1 MIPLKPEPIKI
12 FAFLP
17 IYCIM
22 VDIAKEP
29 TTMLNK
35 KINHLLNQTAVIN
48 SIVMKILTAMSSAL
62 IIGYFIEVVK
72 GTRPLYY
79 VLMLSS
85 VILIGLV
92 IDFVFY
98 FKNRSSH
105 INPYIFL
112 GTYLVTYGVALFSS
126 STHSAFTYLFP
137 LLLVFI
143 LYGDIRLIYISSA
156 AMSLLSAG
164 EIIYKVAVLNQSSS
178 VDYSSYSVQIGAVII
193 FSYSIIKAAAINKY
207 FGKKAIEELTNE
219 KAVQKNM
226 IDDILDIANTVVT
239 SSNQVSVIIKEIYKS
254 NKVINSAVNEIASGT
269 QENAE
274 SIEKQTNM
282 TTAIQESIENIT
294 QKSELMVQIANES
307 QKSLMDG
314 IGIISRLETHSAT
327 MEDINKNVIVTMNH
341 LRDKT
346 AEVQNITSLIYDIS
360 SQTNLLAL
368 NASIESARAGEAG
381 RGFAVVAE
389 QIRLLA
395 DQTRKS
401 TESISEILKELGIN
415 ANNAV
420 TSVEQIISVTNEQS
434 SLIDTAGSGFKK
446 VEGMTDRLTH
456 TINEI
461 NEMVENL
468 LGSNNH
474 IVDNISR
481 LSAVTEEI
489 TANSESTAN
498 LCNENA
504 EQSSLASNELETLLY
519 AVNKFD
525 KYLNNASHQQ
535 SSTL

>member
-1 MIPLKPEPIKI
+1 
-12 FAFLP
+12 
-17 IYCIM
+17 M
-22 VDIAKEP
+22 VDICKGVY
-29 TTMLNK
+29 TTMLNR
-35 KINHLLNQTAVIN
+35 KINNLLSQTAVIN
-48 SIVMKILTAMSSAL
+48 SIVMKILTAMSLAL
-62 IIGYFIEVVK
+62 IAGYFIEVIK
-72 GTRPLYY
+72 GTRSFFY
-79 VLMLSS
+79 VLMLSL
-85 VILIGLV
+85 VILMGLV
-92 IDFVFY
+92 IDFIFY
-98 FKNRSSH
+98 FKNKSSN
-105 INPYIFL
+105 INPYVFL

-143 LYGDIRLIYISSA
+143 LYGDLKLIYISSA
-156 AMSLLSAG
+156 AMFLLSVG
-164 EIIYKVAVLNQSSS
+164 EIIYKITVLNQSSS
-178 VDYSSYSVQIGAVII
+178 VDSSSYSVQIGAVII
-193 FSYSIIKAAAINKY
+193 FSYSVIKATSINKY
-207 FGKKAIEELTNE
+207 FGKKSIEELTNE
-219 KAVQKNM
+219 KIVQKNM
-226 IDDILDIANTVVT
+226 IDDILDIANTVVA
-239 SSNQVSVIIKEIYKS
+239 SSNQVSDIIKEIHES
-254 NKVINSAVNEIASGT
+254 SQVINSAVNEIALGT

-294 QKSELMVQIANES
+294 QKSEFMVQIADES

-314 IGIISRLETHSAT
+314 IGIINRLETHSANVD
-327 MEDINKNVIVTMNH
+327 DINKNVIVTMNH
-341 LRDKT
+341 LREKT
-346 AEVQNITSLIYDIS
+346 IEVQNITSLIYNIS

-381 RGFAVVAE
+381 KGFAVVAE

-401 TESISEILKELGIN
+401 TESISEILQELGIN
-415 ANNAV
+415 ATNAV

-434 SLIDTAGSGFKK
+434 TLIDTAGSGFKE
-446 VEGMTDRLTH
+446 VEGMTNKLTH

-468 LGSNNH
+468 LSSNNH

-498 LCNENA
+498 LCNGNA
-504 EQSSLASNELETLLY
+504 KQSSLASSELETLLY

-525 KYLNNASHQQ
+525 KYLNGQ
-535 SSTL
+535 SST